1 MRIGMFTDTYSP
13 DINGVVSSIVTL
25 QNALEALGHD
35 VFIITNQ
42 PHVFKQ
48 NYEDKVLRLPGIE
61 LKSMYGYTMSSPV
74 HIRAMKEIAEM
85 KLDIIHGHTEFGI
98 GLFARIVARRLD
110 LPLVST
116 YHTTYEDYTHYI
128 NPLHIKTVE
137 KFARISVSKLSRLY
151 GSSCQAMIA
160 PSEKTKEMLLGYGIN
175 REIYVVPTGLNL
187 SRFDKKRSTPAI
199 IHDLRTKYGLS
210 DKTFVILYVGRLAK
224 EKSIDFVIEGFAKLD
239 LKNNDVKLM
248 IVGGG
253 PDEDALAELTKTL
266 HIHDKVI
273 FTGKIPSLEVPTY
286 YHASDAFVSAS
297 LTETQGMT
305 FIEALAAECPLFAR
319 PDEVL
324 TELVIEDK
332 TGYYFKTTKEFT
344 DKIMHHLSKSKVEI
358 DTMRVAAKTQVR
370 VYDDREFGKSVE
382 KVYQSTV
389 QSYKHSVFLKNIRL
403 KDDVAECLFESSE
416 GPFKITVSL
425 ETLTQ
430 KGLKRL
436 IMVDQ
441 KTIDELMEDEKFVLA
456 YQSCIK
462 KLAMK
467 DRTRKEM
474 YDFLTQKTDLKIK
487 QINVLVEMLENK
499 NYINDTNYA
508 NSAVSN
514 LASLL
519 QGKQRIVRTLRQ
531 KGIPQD
537 LIDGALQQDDED
549 SEIKNALRYAEKIMP
564 TIKDQSLKM
573 KQQKLNLKLM
583 SQGYEYSII
592 DVVMKS
598 LNFSEDERNQLTN
611 CTKAAAKAVKKYAS
625 KYQGSA
631 LKNHVFDYLAQ
642 KGFEVDDI
650 NAVFSDMVWTN
661 EQN

>member
-35 VFIITNQ
+35 VYIITNQ
-42 PHVFKQ
+42 PHVFRQ

-74 HIRAMKEIAEM
+74 HIRAIKEIAEM
-85 KLDIIHGHTEFGI
+85 HLDIIHAHTEFGI

-160 PSEKTKEMLLGYGIN
+160 PSEKTREMLVGYGID
-175 REIYVVPTGLNL
+175 REIYVIPTGLNL
-187 SRFDKKRSTPAI
+187 SRFDKKRSNPSVLQQI
-199 IHDLRTKYGLS
+199 RQKYGIS
-210 DKTFVILYVGRLAK
+210 EKTFVILYVGRLAK
-224 EKSIDFVIEGFAKLD
+224 EKSIDFVIDGFSKLD
-239 LKNNDVKLM
+239 LKSNDVKLM

-253 PDEDALAELTKTL
+253 PDADSLAELTKTL
-266 HIHDKVI
+266 RIHDKVV
-273 FTGKIPSLEVPTY
+273 FTGKIPSLDVPAY
-286 YHASDAFVSAS
+286 YHACDAFVSAS

-319 PDEVL
+319 PDDVL
-324 TELVIEDK
+324 TELVIEDI
-332 TGYYFKTTKEFT
+332 TGYYFKTTQEFAS
-344 DKIMHHLSKSKVEI
+344 KIMHHLEKSKSDVEA
-358 DTMRVAAKTQVR
+358 MRIAAKEQVR
-370 VYDDREFGKSVE
+370 VYDDREFGKAVE
-382 KVYQSTV
+382 IVYQKTI
-389 QSYKHSVFLKNIRL
+389 QTYKHSVFLKNIRFKEDL
-403 KDDVAECLFESSE
+403 AECQFESSE
-416 GPFKITVSL
+416 GPFKIAVSL
-425 ETLTQ
+425 ESVAQ

-436 IMVDQ
+436 CMVDQ

-456 YQSCIK
+456 YQACIK
-462 KLAMK
+462 KIALK

-487 QINVLVEMLENK
+487 QINDLIEHLEDK

-514 LASLL
+514 LTSLL
-519 QGKQRIVRTLRQ
+519 QGKHRIIRTLRQ
-531 KGIPQD
+531 KGIPQER
-537 LIDGALQQDDED
+537 IDAALQLDDED
-549 SEIKNALRYAEKIMP
+549 TEIKNALRYAEKIMP
-564 TIKDQSLKM
+564 TIRDLSLKM
-573 KQQKLNLKLM
+573 KQQKLSLKLM
-583 SQGYEYSII
+583 SQGYEYGII
-592 DVVMKS
+592 DIVMKS
-598 LNFSEDERNQLTN
+598 LNFSEDERNQLIN
-611 CTKAAAKAVKKYAS
+611 CKKAASKAVKRYSS
-625 KYQGSA
+625 KYEGSA
-631 LKNHVFDYLAQ
+631 LKHHVFDYLTQ

-650 NAVFSDMVWTN
+650 NAVFSDMVWNN

>member
-25 QNALEALGHD
+25 QNALEARGHD

-48 NYEDKVLRLPGIE
+48 NYEDKILRLPGIE

-74 HIRAMKEIAEM
+74 HIRAIKEIAEM
-85 KLDIIHGHTEFGI
+85 KLDIIHAHTEFGI

-116 YHTTYEDYTHYI
+116 YHTTYEDYTHYV
-128 NPLHIKTVE
+128 NPLHMKSVE

-160 PSEKTKEMLLGYGIN
+160 PSAKTKEMLLGYGIN
-175 REIYVVPTGLNL
+175 REIYVIPTGLNL
-187 SRFDKKRSTPAI
+187 SRFDKKHTSSAQ
-199 IHDLRTKYGLS
+199 IHELRAKYGIS

-224 EKSIDFVIEGFAKLD
+224 EKSIDFVVEGFAKLD
-239 LKNNDVKLM
+239 LNSQDVKLM

-253 PDEDALAELTKTL
+253 PDDDSLANLTKTL
-266 HIHDKVI
+266 GIQEKVI
-273 FTGKIPSLEVPTY
+273 FTGKIPSLEVPAY

-319 PDEVL
+319 PDDVL

-332 TGYYFKTTKEFT
+332 TGYYFRTTQEFAS
-344 DKIMHHLSKSKVEI
+344 KIMHHLSKTKAEI
-358 DTMRVAAKTQVR
+358 DAMRLAARAQVK
-370 VYDDREFGKSVE
+370 VYDDREFGSAVE
-382 KVYQSTV
+382 TVYQKTV

-403 KDDVAECLFESSE
+403 KEDVAECQFENAE

-425 ETLTQ
+425 ETVSK

-436 IMVDQ
+436 SMVDQ

-456 YQSCIK
+456 YQACIK
-462 KLAMK
+462 KLALK

-474 YDFLTQKTDLKIK
+474 YDFLTQKTELKIK
-487 QINVLVEMLENK
+487 QINELIEILEDK
-499 NYINDTNYA
+499 NYINDSNYA

-514 LASLL
+514 LSSLL
-519 QGKQRIVRTLRQ
+519 QGKQRIIRTLRQ

-537 LIDGALQQDDED
+537 LIDKALQMDDEEF
-549 SEIKNALRYAEKIMP
+549 EIKNALRYAEKIMP

-573 KQQKLNLKLM
+573 KQQKLNIKLM
-583 SQGYEYSII
+583 SQGFDFSII

-611 CTKAAAKAVKKYAS
+611 CTKAAAKAVKKYAV

-631 LKNHVFDYLAQ
+631 LKNHVFDYLSQ

-650 NAVFSDMVWTN
+650 NAVLSDMVWN
-661 EQN
+661 DEQN